1 MNSSRRC
8 AGCKYLRRR
17 CPSDCIL
24 SPYFPPNNP
33 QRFYYVHKIY
43 GTSNVAKMLQQ
54 VPVHLRAE
62 AANAMYYEAY
72 CRIKDPVY
80 GCVGIITSLNH
91 QICEAQREISKI
103 QAEIAVL
110 SSVDAQISGFPN
122 EQVGLVGIDVAP
134 SNYLDNSLAGIGIG
148 NVPFS
153 STYDPFASPF
163 Y

>member
-1 MNSSRRC
+1 MNSKRC

-33 QRFYYVHKIY
+33 QRFAYVHQIY
-43 GTSNVAKMLQQ
+43 GASYVAKTLQKL
-54 VPVHLRAE
+54 PVEQRGE

-80 GCVGIITSLNH
+80 GCVGIITLLNQ
-91 QICEAQREISKI
+91 QIYDAQCQLAKI

-110 SSVDAQISGFPN
+110 NGFHAQTGPPC
-122 EQVGLVGIDVAP
+122 EQLDPVAP
-134 SNYLDNSLAGIGIG
+134 SLLDNYSLEG
-148 NVPFS
+148 NGNFS
-153 STYDPFASPF
+153 STYDPSAHQF

>member
-1 MNSSRRC
+1 MNHSTRC

-43 GTSNVAKMLQQ
+43 GASNVTKILQQ
-54 VPVHLRAE
+54 VPVHQRAE

-80 GCVGIITSLNH
+80 GCVGIITLLH
-91 QICEAQREISKI
+91 QQIYEAQLELSQI
-103 QAEIAVL
+103 QADQIAVL
-110 SSVDAQISGFPN
+110 NGLHAQQDQFPS
-122 EQVGLVGIDVAP
+122 EEFG
-134 SNYLDNSLAGIGIG
+134 SNYSFPGYPSVGHG
-148 NVPFS
+148 SFS
-153 STYDPFASPF
+153 SSTFEPSTPPF